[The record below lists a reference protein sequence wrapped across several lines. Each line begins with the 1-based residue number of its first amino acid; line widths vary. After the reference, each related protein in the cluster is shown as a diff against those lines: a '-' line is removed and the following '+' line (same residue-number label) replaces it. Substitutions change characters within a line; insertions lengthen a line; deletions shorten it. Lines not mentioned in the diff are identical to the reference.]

1 MVERHI
7 SLLKPFASGDA
18 VEWFQ
23 RFEICCKP
31 NGWNAAAQALKLPT
45 ILEGETLAVSLE
57 GEALAVSLAVTEE
70 QQKDYE
76 TAKKEVLSAMCRPNS

>member
-45 ILEGETLAVSLE
+45 ILEGEALAVSLE
-57 GEALAVSLAVTEE
+57 LTEE
-70 QQKDYE
+70 QQKNYE